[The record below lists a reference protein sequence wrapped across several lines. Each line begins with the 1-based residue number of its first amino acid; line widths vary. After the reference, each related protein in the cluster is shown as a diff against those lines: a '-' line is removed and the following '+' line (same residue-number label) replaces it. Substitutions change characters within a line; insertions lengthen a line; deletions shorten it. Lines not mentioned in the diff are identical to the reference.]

1 MLWFSSELAQKTRAE
16 REAKQAL
23 HEAGVA
29 KKKEIIARSVV
40 IKVDREVKENFEI
53 FYLSICSRLD
63 TSQWTWKEFTKS
75 WKWIKRKRRSHKNIW
90 WITEFHEYF

>member
-40 IKVDREVKENFEI
+40 IKVDREVKRKFRDILFIDMFSLRHVSMN
-53 FYLSICSRLD
+53 L
-63 TSQWTWKEFTKS
+63 
-75 WKWIKRKRRSHKNIW
+75 KRIYKKLKMN
-90 WITEFHEYF
+90 